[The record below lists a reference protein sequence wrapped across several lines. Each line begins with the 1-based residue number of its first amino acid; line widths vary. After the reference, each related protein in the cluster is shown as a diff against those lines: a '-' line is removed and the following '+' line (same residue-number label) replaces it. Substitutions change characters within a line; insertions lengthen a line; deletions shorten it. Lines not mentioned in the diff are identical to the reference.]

1 MGVTS
6 DAYMIPTSP
15 DDSARRF
22 FFRKNSSQPPWIFVY
37 HAEKLLEEGYTSGTI
52 DDIGDN
58 MGWNIPAEVLKAVE
72 CGSSLYIKTVVSS
85 AKSAKHTG
93 LFRVFMEANATFK
106 ASCWRSDCNHH
117 NKER

>member
-22 FFRKNSSQPPWIFVY
+22 FSAKTPHSPPWIFVF
-37 HAEKLLEEGYTSGTI
+37 HAEKLLEVGYTSGTI

-58 MGWNIPAEVLKAVE
+58 MVE
-72 CGSSLYIKTVVSS
+72 IFL
-85 AKSAKHTG
+85 
-93 LFRVFMEANATFK
+93 LRF
-106 ASCWRSDCNHH
+106 
-117 NKER
+117 